1 MADSLESR
9 VIEVIQ
15 RTLRHECGNAELTLG
30 PADSMETVGEWDS
43 LSFMSVFCAVNKA
56 FDIDP
61 DFDDAVHYISVASL
75 HRYLA
80 TVTR

>member
-1 MADSLESR
+1 MLFRS
-9 VIEVIQ
+9 
-15 RTLRHECGNAELTLG
+15 GNAELTVG
-30 PADSMETVGEWDS
+30 PSDSMETIGEWDS

-56 FDIDP
+56 FEIDP

-75 HRYLA
+75 HPYLG

>member
-9 VIEVIQ
+9 VIEIIQ
-15 RTLRHECGNAELTLG
+15 RTLRHESGNAELTLG
-30 PADSMETVGEWDS
+30 SADSMETVGEWDS

-56 FDIDP
+56 FEIEP
-61 DFDDAVHYISVASL
+61 EFDDAVHYISVASL
-75 HRYLA
+75 HSYLS

>member
-1 MADSLESR
+1 MADPLEAR
-9 VIEVIQ
+9 IIGIIQ
-15 RTLRHECGNAELTLG
+15 FTLRQESGNAELTVG
-30 PADSMETVGEWDS
+30 PSDSMETIGEWDS

-56 FDIDP
+56 FEIDP

-75 HRYLA
+75 HRYLG